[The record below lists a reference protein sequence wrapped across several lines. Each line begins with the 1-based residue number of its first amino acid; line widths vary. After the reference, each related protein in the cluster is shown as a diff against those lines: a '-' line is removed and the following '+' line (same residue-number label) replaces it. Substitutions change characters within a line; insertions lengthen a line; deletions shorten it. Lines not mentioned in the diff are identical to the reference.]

1 MASHRTE
8 VRNAIVA
15 RILSEMPGQFKIVKP
30 SRRFRVGKN
39 KMPACFVY
47 IDDEDIAPI
56 TIQSPRD
63 LQRDLDAQIEILI
76 YGTQK
81 LPPDEAMDLL
91 LKNVEQALQTS
102 DNLGLSYVLDVLPSK
117 IATKAEEEEADQ
129 LYLAAIATFRVSVDL
144 SEY

>member
-30 SRRFRVGKN
+30 SRRFRVSKN

-63 LQRDLDAQIEILI
+63 LQRDLDAQIEIHV

-91 LKNVEQALQTS
+91 LKNVEHALQTS

-117 IATKAEEEEADQ
+117 IAVEAEEEEADQ

-144 SEY
+144 PEY